1 MKIAPFTL
9 LWVILACSAGTLALR
24 LLPMLWHKK
33 IGSDALSPRTH
44 RALAALGP
52 SATGALVLTTLW
64 PQVTVAAPAMPALRL
79 LLALATIA
87 LTRKLAG
94 GIAVPTLVGIVVFG
108 GLQYMA
114 FHT

>member
-1 MKIAPFTL
+1 
-9 LWVILACSAGTLALR
+9 
-24 LLPMLWHKK
+24 
-33 IGSDALSPRTH
+33 
-44 RALAALGP
+44 
-52 SATGALVLTTLW
+52 
-64 PQVTVAAPAMPALRL
+64 MPALRL

>member
-1 MKIAPFTL
+1 MKLAPITL

-33 IGSDALSPRTH
+33 IGSDALSPSTH

-52 SATGALVLTTLW
+52 SAIGALVLTTLW
-64 PQVTVAAPAMPALRL
+64 PQVTVAAPALPALRL

-87 LTRKLAG
+87 LTRKLVG

-108 GLQYMA
+108 GLQYWA
-114 FHT
+114 FHS